1 MLDGS
6 MPWTMRERMYYTM
19 RVRILCILYIACTYT
34 VYTIQCVYVYFV
46 YTTCQN
52 YMQINYFFYN
62 SGSFQQKVV
71 KFDTFYGN
79 IATGTDPN
87 PI

>member
-1 MLDGS
+1 
-6 MPWTMRERMYYTM
+6 
-19 RVRILCILYIACTYT
+19 
-34 VYTIQCVYVYFV
+34 
-46 YTTCQN
+46 
-52 YMQINYFFYN
+52 MQINYFFYN